1 MVWTKRG
8 VKKDQPPG
16 RKVALVE
23 QPVLVTSEEL
33 PVPEAARE
41 QEDVRRRASRRL
53 KLLSGLLSRGKGE
66 AID

>member
-8 VKKDQPPG
+8 VKKDQPG

-23 QPVLVTSEEL
+23 PPALETSEEL

-53 KLLSGLLSRGKGE
+53 KLLSGLLSRGKGD